1 MNKADHTFSVPF
13 DPTSITIHVDTSC
26 RAVYVQFT
34 SKPVVRTLDCSR
46 GHETVTVDMD
56 AEGQAVGVEAIG
68 LKSLS
73 INRIFETIKPHLTG
87 IQREQLDNA
96 ELSASAVA
104 V

>member
-1 MNKADHTFSVPF
+1 MPVPVDHG
-13 DPTSITIHVDTSC
+13 SITIHVDTSC
-26 RAVYVQFT
+26 RAVYVQFS

-46 GHETVTVDMD
+46 GNETVTVDMD

-73 INRIFETIKPHLTG
+73 INKIFETIKPHLAG
-87 IQREQLDNA
+87 IQREQLDDA
-96 ELSASAVA
+96 ELSASAIA